1 MKKTIITALIAV
13 ATALAFSCTKEEVE
27 EPEDTFKLPGTSWAF
42 DMNATLMG
50 TSVVVNDTLNI
61 LDEQS
66 LERRF
71 RFSSVASNVYRQL
84 TSGYIWNDT
93 TLTLLD
99 TVGQPTNMVLTYRES
114 DSVFFRST
122 ESDPEMAQVF
132 QMMGVSEVIY
142 KRIK

>member
-1 MKKTIITALIAV
+1 
-13 ATALAFSCTKEEVE
+13 
-27 EPEDTFKLPGTSWAF
+27 
-42 DMNATLMG
+42 MNATLMG

-66 LERRF
+66 LERCF
-71 RFSSVASNVYRQL
+71 RFSSVASNVYSQL

-114 DSVFFRST
+114 DSVFFRNT
-122 ESDPEMAQVF
+122 ESDHEMAQLF